1 MKDCKGKEIRTGD
14 IVLIAGAYFQNDNGH
29 YAVIHSPGDKGWS
42 GADYCL
48 KRIKRDGEPS
58 AAKYNLCFWPIA
70 IFAGGR
76 EKRLQ
81 AMAHN
86 QKHATI
92 EVVGHIKG
100 DVERFR
106 R

>member
-1 MKDCKGKEIRTGD
+1 MDADKMRELLRIKYGICSDEELLD
-14 IVLIAGAYFQNDNGH
+14 
-29 YAVIHSPGDKGWS
+29 SPGDKEWS

-58 AAKYNLCFWPIA
+58 TAKYNLCFWPIA

-106 R
+106 H

>member
-29 YAVIHSPGDKGWS
+29 YAVIHSPGDKEWS

-58 AAKYNLCFWPIA
+58 TAKYNLWVP
-70 IFAGGR
+70 GR
-76 EKRLQ
+76 FEKR
-81 AMAHN
+81 
-86 QKHATI
+86 
-92 EVVGHIKG
+92 
-100 DVERFR
+100 
-106 R
+106 